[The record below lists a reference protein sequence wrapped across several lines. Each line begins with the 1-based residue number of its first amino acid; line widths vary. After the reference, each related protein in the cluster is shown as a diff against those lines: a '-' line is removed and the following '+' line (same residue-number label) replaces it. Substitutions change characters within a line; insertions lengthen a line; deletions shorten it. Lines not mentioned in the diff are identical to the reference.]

1 MLINLRALVAYKR
14 FDRIYAAECGYSL
27 VDPMNQ
33 QTVPPPN
40 SPTWIMIG
48 SIIMVLCAFGFILSL
63 SGLI

>member
-1 MLINLRALVAYKR
+1 
-14 FDRIYAAECGYSL
+14 
-27 VDPMNQ
+27 MNQ
-33 QTVPPPN
+33 QTVPLPN